1 MCDFE
6 NNLPRSWQM
15 FTMAIAHFNSAANP
29 ILYGIF
35 NSNFRKGYSKFL
47 RRIFFI
53 KNDVSTQTVTKQKQ
67 RERETSQKAKQETT
81 QG

>member
-53 KNDVSTQTVTKQKQ
+53 KNDVSTQTVTKQNNTKNTIEL
-67 RERETSQKAKQETT
+67 RSKFVSRF
-81 QG
+81 

>member
-15 FTMAIAHFNSAANP
+15 FTMAIAHFNSSANP

-35 NSNFRKGYSKFL
+35 NSNFKKGYAKFL

-53 KNDVSTQTVTKQKQ
+53 KNDVSTQTV
-67 RERETSQKAKQETT
+67 AKQNNTKDTIELRSKSVRRF
-81 QG
+81 

>member
-53 KNDVSTQTVTKQKQ
+53 KNDVSTQTVTKQNNTKNTIELKSKFVS
-67 RERETSQKAKQETT
+67 RF
-81 QG
+81 